1 MKLIGGINSFA
12 SSNIAVTK
20 WCLNRADQAK
30 NTSALK
36 QLAEIE
42 KITEVS
48 KSLGPSQIMSS
59 EKKVQ
64 KVMEVLLD
72 EYINPFGMDLD
83 KVKLVNL
90 SSGAPVDDADDDAP
104 VDDSVAEI
112 LVNVYDNGN
121 IQAKF
126 FRKER
131 LVNNKSLFHNPVK
144 RCRFVDFK
152 ETSKSVSIRKDNK
165 TLSLKVNC
173 NIIGALSTNSAK
185 SGKVID
191 L

>member
-1 MKLIGGINSFA
+1 
-12 SSNIAVTK
+12 
-20 WCLNRADQAK
+20 
-30 NTSALK
+30 
-36 QLAEIE
+36 
-42 KITEVS
+42 
-48 KSLGPSQIMSS
+48 
-59 EKKVQ
+59 
-64 KVMEVLLD
+64 MEVLLD

-104 VDDSVAEI
+104 VDDADDDAPVDDSVAEI
-112 LVNVYDNGN
+112 LVNVYDNEN

-152 ETSKSVSIRKDNK
+152 ETSKSVSVRKDNK

-173 NIIGALSTNSAK
+173 NIIGALLTNSVK